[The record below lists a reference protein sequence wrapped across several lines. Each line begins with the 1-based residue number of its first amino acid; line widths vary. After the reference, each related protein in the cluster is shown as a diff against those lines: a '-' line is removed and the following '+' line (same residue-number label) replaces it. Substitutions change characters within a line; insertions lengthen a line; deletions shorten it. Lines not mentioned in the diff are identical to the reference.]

1 MGGILRP
8 RAVAT
13 GVAVMVVL
21 SGCQPLGTDEGAER
35 FVRPGAP
42 KVSPS
47 KIYTAAVDRGPL
59 HDGAETWVAVII
71 DESGAEVFH
80 DDHAFGAGHETGITW
95 LSNEDQLWLLS
106 SEVDSAHVDR
116 EPDGRWVKT
125 TVSPDAG
132 SMPAEIRELLD
143 A

>member
-1 MGGILRP
+1 MGGFLRP

-21 SGCQPLGTDEGAER
+21 SGCQPLGAHHGAER
-35 FVRPGAP
+35 FVRPGSP
-42 KVSPS
+42 RVSPS
-47 KIYTAAVDRGPL
+47 TIYTAAVDRGPV
-59 HDGAETWVAVII
+59 HDGVETWVAVII

-80 DDHAFGAGHETGITW
+80 DDHAFSAGHETDITW

-106 SEVDSAHVDR
+106 REVGSAHVDR
-116 EPDGRWVKT
+116 HPDGRWIKT
-125 TVSPDAG
+125 TVSPDAD
-132 SMPAEIRELLD
+132 SMPAEIRELFG

>member
-1 MGGILRP
+1 MGGFLRP
-8 RAVAT
+8 CAVAT
-13 GVAVMVVL
+13 GIAVMVVL
-21 SGCQPLGTDEGAER
+21 SGCQPLATDRNADR
-35 FVRPGAP
+35 FVKPGAP

-47 KIYTAAVDRGPL
+47 KIYTAALDRGPV

-80 DDHAFGAGHETGITW
+80 DDHAFGDGHETDITW

-106 SEVDSAHVDR
+106 RDVGSAHVDR
-116 EPDGRWVKT
+116 HPDGRWLKT
-125 TVSPDAG
+125 TVSPD
-132 SMPAEIRELLD
+132 SVPTEIRELLS

>member
-21 SGCQPLGTDEGAER
+21 SGCQPLGTDHDPER

-47 KIYTAAVDRGPL
+47 KIYTAAVDQGPFR
-59 HDGAETWVAVII
+59 DGVETWVAVII

-80 DDHAFGAGHETGITW
+80 DDHPFDAGHETSITW
-95 LSNEDQLWLLS
+95 LSTEDQLWLLS
-106 SEVDSAHVDR
+106 GDVGSAHVDR
-116 EPDGRWVKT
+116 HPDGRWVKT
-125 TVSPDAG
+125 TVSPDVDG
-132 SMPAEIRELLD
+132 MPDEIRELLG

>member
-21 SGCQPLGTDEGAER
+21 SGCQPFGADHDAER
-35 FVRPGAP
+35 FVGPGAP

-47 KIYTAAVDRGPL
+47 NIYTAAVERGPQP
-59 HDGAETWVAVII
+59 DGADTWVAVII

-80 DDHAFGAGHETGITW
+80 DDHAFGAGRETRITW

-106 SEVDSAHVDR
+106 REVGSAHVDR
-116 EPDGRWVKT
+116 NPDGRWVKT
-125 TVSPDAG
+125 TVSPDAD
-132 SMPAEIRELLD
+132 SVPDEIRELLD